1 MAHYIVYE
9 TDERTYFL
17 KRMLR
22 DKTPVRDTHIFAPNL
37 TLSEAELTAL
47 QSGDEL
53 VSGKLDDSAKALCAA
68 KGITV
73 RYLSKDETFMA
84 ENARL
89 TAEGALG
96 IILEHS
102 MLSLRDMKVLVA
114 GFGRTGAAVCRLLTE
129 LNVDFDVVTSA
140 SPRPARAFAA
150 KVFTPSEVDFSLY
163 DVVINTAPAAVFTD
177 EQALSL
183 PAESVYIDLAS
194 RPAVNLEMLSGLG
207 LDAGIYPALPAK
219 CCPKSAA
226 RAMMNF
232 VTEGQL

>member
-22 DKTPVRDTHIFAPNL
+22 DKTPERDTHVFAPNL
-37 TLSEAELTAL
+37 TLTEAELTGVRD
-47 QSGDEL
+47 GDVL
-53 VSGKLDDSAKALCAA
+53 VCGKLDESAKACCATA
-68 KGITV
+68 GVRV
-73 RYLSKDETFMA
+73 RYFSEDETFAA

-102 MLSLRDMKVLVA
+102 MLSLADMKVLIV
-114 GFGRTGAAVCRLLTE
+114 GFGRIGAALCRLLSP
-129 LNVDFDVVTSA
+129 LGVDFDVVTTA

-150 KVFTPSEVDFSLY
+150 RVFTPAEADFSRY
-163 DVVINTAPAAVFTD
+163 DVVVNTAPEQLFTD
-177 EQALSL
+177 EQALAL
-183 PAESVYIDLAS
+183 PADGVYIDLAS
-194 RPAVNLEMLSGLG
+194 RPAVNLKMLTGLG

-232 VTEGQL
+232 VTEGKL

>member
-22 DKTPVRDTHIFAPNL
+22 DKTPKRDTHIFAPNL
-37 TLSEAELTAL
+37 TLSEAELTGVGG
-47 QSGDEL
+47 GDEL
-53 VSGKLDDSAKALCAA
+53 VCGKLDESARAYCAA
-68 KGITV
+68 RGVNV
-73 RYLSKDETFMA
+73 RYMSIDETFAA

-102 MLSLRDMKVLVA
+102 MLSLSDMKVLVV
-114 GFGRTGAAVCRLLTE
+114 GFGRIGAALCRLLSA
-129 LNVDFDVVTSA
+129 LGVDSDVVTTA

-150 KVFTPSEVDFSLY
+150 AVFTPAEADFARY
-163 DVVINTAPAAVFTD
+163 DVVVNTVPEKIFLD

-194 RPAVNLEMLSGLG
+194 RPAVDLEMLTGLG
-207 LDAGIYPALPAK
+207 LDAGIYPALPAR

-232 VTEGQL
+232 VTEGKL